1 MIEQANYNKT
11 YKQVDLSRE
20 LISGREFDGCH
31 FVNCLF
37 SNSDLTGTDFLDCSF
52 EDCNFMLVRL
62 NATGLKDVRFKRC
75 KLMGFDFSLCSD
87 FLFQVA
93 FESCQ
98 LDYSLFAKKKMK
110 QTRFEH
116 CSLIEC
122 DFTECQLAESVFDE
136 CILTSSTFYR
146 SRLEKA
152 DFRTAVGFSIDP
164 EENYLKKA
172 RFSQSGL
179 AGLLDKYDLRIE
191 A

>member
-1 MIEQANYNKT
+1 MIEQTNDQKT
-11 YKQVDLSRE
+11 YTQVDFSKEQLA
-20 LISGREFDGCH
+20 GYEFDGYH
-31 FVNCLF
+31 FVNCSF
-37 SNSDLTGTDFLDCSF
+37 SNSDLTRTDFLDCSF

-62 NATGLKDVRFKRC
+62 NATGLKDVRFKQC

-122 DFTECQLAESVFDE
+122 DFTECQLTESVFDE
-136 CILTSSTFYR
+136 CILTGSTFYL

-152 DFRTAVGFSIDP
+152 DFRTAIDYSIDP
-164 EENYLKKA
+164 DENYLKKA
-172 RFSQSGL
+172 RFSQSRL